1 MIWVAAIFAIAC
13 ATSLIKY
20 WLTRN
25 DSLDKESFNRL
36 ARAFMQHKKEM
47 EQRVQDLEAII
58 ADVDKSGMNYQDI
71 QVPRDKGS
79 LTNDLQNKNKVQS

>member
-1 MIWVAAIFAIAC
+1 MIWFVAIFAIAC

-20 WLTRN
+20 WLNRN
-25 DSLDKESFNRL
+25 DSLDNESFNRL
-36 ARAFMQHKKEM
+36 AKAFMQHKKEM

-58 ADVDKSGMNYQDI
+58 ADEDKSKTNYKDI
-71 QVPRDKGS
+71 QVSHNKGT